1 MMLGEGD
8 CWCRV
13 PREDERS
20 ERDRDL
26 EVGSLC
32 CHQARCAAHMFG
44 CGTHRHVGG
53 A

>member
-1 MMLGEGD
+1 VSHAGEGGMQMLSG
-8 CWCRV
+8 
-13 PREDERS
+13 EDEQS

-32 CHQARCAAHMFG
+32 CHRAQCAAHMFG